1 MKICHKVFLYSELKD
16 SAVSVPSGLF
26 AVSPIILVILV
37 VSIGINLLIG
47 SQVARSFFGEQRVD
61 SSAVTQFTDT
71 QPFISQP
78 SFKQEAFDSLLEG
91 ISRWSSQES
100 SQDRISA
107 NEEYY
112 SYSDLPRLF

>member
-1 MKICHKVFLYSELKD
+1 MKD
-16 SAVSVPSGLF
+16 STVSVPAGLF

-47 SQVARSFFGEQRVD
+47 SQVARSFIAEQRVD
-61 SSAVTQFTDT
+61 SSAISQFTDT
-71 QPFISQP
+71 RPFISQP
-78 SFKQEAFDSLLEG
+78 SAFNSLLEG

-100 SQDRISA
+100 SQDRTSA